1 MVDRF
6 PEWQKARQ
14 AGAGSF
20 SSYGSSANSASGPS
34 KASSGG
40 SGGLLEEWELPAHL
54 ARTRYAPTEAECEA
68 IDVSGS
74 NPSTK
79 ATVYRMFRIN
89 GAMRESG
96 GLTSWF
102 F

>member
-1 MVDRF
+1 M
-6 PEWQKARQ
+6 
-14 AGAGSF
+14 
-20 SSYGSSANSASGPS
+20 
-34 KASSGG
+34 
-40 SGGLLEEWELPAHL
+40 LEEWELPAHL

-96 GLTSWF
+96 GLTSWVF
-102 F
+102 LRVSQSGGATESPVVTKGTWEKWHLAQI